1 LSSYV
6 FSLKWSRWLA
16 LATYI
21 GAMKMAENKSLG
33 FGWRVYGLGVMALG
47 LASLAF
53 REFDPGQP
61 VPEHFPY
68 RTVLAYFAGVFIVA
82 AAGAVEWRRTTAWGA
97 AALAVYYGVF
107 VVILLDGRQLLKR
120 VGGGLFSGEVF
131 VAF

>member
-82 AAGAVEWRRTTAWGA
+82 AACGRACCLLRSLCRHPVGRTPTA
-97 AALAVYYGVF
+97 
-107 VVILLDGRQLLKR
+107 
-120 VGGGLFSGEVF
+120 
-131 VAF
+131 